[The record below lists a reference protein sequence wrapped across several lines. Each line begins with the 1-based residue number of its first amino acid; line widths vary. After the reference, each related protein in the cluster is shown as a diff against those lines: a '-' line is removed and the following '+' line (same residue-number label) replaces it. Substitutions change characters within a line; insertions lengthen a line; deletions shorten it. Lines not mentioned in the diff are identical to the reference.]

1 MNPLP
6 LQSILLSDTPLIDV
20 RAEIEFKAGSF
31 PSARNMPILNDH
43 ERALVGICYKDKG
56 PDAAKSLG
64 HELVSGAIRE
74 NRIDTWCEF
83 ISQNP
88 GAKLYCFRGGLRSTL
103 AQQWLQDRGIQIEKI
118 KGGYKALR
126 QSLLA
131 VYEDLPELIV
141 VAGKTG
147 TGKTEFLARVP
158 NKVDL
163 EYRANHRGSAFG
175 KQLSEQPAQIDFE
188 NRVALDFL
196 KLRSG
201 PVLIEDE
208 SRLIG
213 RINLPLLLQK
223 AMAEAPIVLLEDS
236 VENRIARINKEYLVE
251 QFEALSA
258 QTGSVTKAQDELERI
273 FLDSLGAIKK
283 RLGPERHRS
292 LVNLMGV
299 GFQIQK
305 TGDFSAHN
313 AWIRVLLEEYYDP
326 MYEYQLSKKQSRII
340 GSGTQEGLLE
350 YADYSPKKP

>member
-1 MNPLP
+1 M
-6 LQSILLSDTPLIDV
+6 IFSDIGLNKNIQKAIKDLGFTEPTPIQQEAIPYLIS
-20 RAEIEFKAGSF
+20 EE
-31 PSARNMPILNDH
+31 
-43 ERALVGICYKDKG
+43 KDLI
-56 PDAAKSLG
+56 A
-64 HELVSGAIRE
+64 
-74 NRIDTWCEF
+74 
-83 ISQNP
+83 
-88 GAKLYCFRGGLRSTL
+88 L
-103 AQQWLQDRGIQIEKI
+103 AQ
-118 KGGYKALR
+118 
-126 QSLLA
+126 
-131 VYEDLPELIV
+131 
-141 VAGKTG
+141 TG

-251 QFEALSA
+251 QFQALTA
-258 QTGSVTKAQDELERI
+258 QTGSVTKAQDALERI

-326 MYEYQLSKKQSRII
+326 MYEYQLSKKQSRIV

>member
-31 PSARNMPILNDH
+31 PSARNMPILNDD

-56 PDAAKSLG
+56 PDAAKALG

-103 AQQWLQDRGIQIEKI
+103 AQHWLQDRGIQIEKI

-147 TGKTEFLARVP
+147 TGKTEFLARIP

-196 KLRSG
+196 KLHSG

-223 AMAEAPIVLLEDS
+223 AMTEAPIVLLEDS
-236 VENRIARINKEYLVE
+236 VEKSNC
-251 QFEALSA
+251 
-258 QTGSVTKAQDELERI
+258 
-273 FLDSLGAIKK
+273 
-283 RLGPERHRS
+283 PH
-292 LVNLMGV
+292 
-299 GFQIQK
+299 
-305 TGDFSAHN
+305 
-313 AWIRVLLEEYYDP
+313 
-326 MYEYQLSKKQSRII
+326 
-340 GSGTQEGLLE
+340 
-350 YADYSPKKP
+350 

>member
-1 MNPLP
+1 VNPLP

-31 PSARNMPILNDH
+31 PSASNMPILNDH

-56 PDAAKSLG
+56 PDAAKALG

-74 NRIDTWCEF
+74 DRIDAWSEF
-83 ISQNP
+83 INQNP
-88 GAKLYCFRGGLRSTL
+88 GAQLYCFRGGLRSTL
-103 AQQWLQDRGIQIEKI
+103 AQQWLKERGIHIAKIE
-118 KGGYKALR
+118 GGYKALR
-126 QSLLA
+126 KSLLA
-131 VYEDLPELIV
+131 VYENLPELLV

-196 KLRSG
+196 KLNSG

-213 RINLPLLLQK
+213 RINLPQQLQK
-223 AMAEAPIVLLEDS
+223 AMAEAPIILLEDNID
-236 VENRIARINKEYLVE
+236 NRIARINKEYLVA
-251 QFEALSA
+251 QFQALSTL
-258 QTGSVTKAQDELERI
+258 TGSVSKAQDELELI
-273 FLDSLGAIKK
+273 FLNALGAIKK

-292 LVNLMGV
+292 LVNQMEI

-313 AWIRVLLEEYYDP
+313 VWIRVLLEEYYDP
-326 MYEYQLSKKQSRII
+326 MYEYQLTKKQSRII
-340 GSGTQEGLLE
+340 GSGTQDALLSN
-350 YADYSPKKP
+350 ADYLPKKR